1 MNKTVFLFL
10 ISIFMFYCSGE
21 NPGEIEAPGIV
32 DGDVITMKSLV
43 PGQIRKISIQE
54 GDQVEKN
61 ALVMAIDSD
70 KTENKLES
78 LNMALEE
85 IDINETKLKTRL
97 EYIRSSIDYL
107 EKQVQRFTRLKEK
120 KSIPGEKLESMELK
134 LKEARTSETDIRK
147 SLETL
152 TVERS
157 KVRNQKEYLELVL
170 QDYRIKS
177 PVKGVII
184 EKFVSGGETVFPGSA
199 LFDILDITSMY
210 IEIFIEE
217 REMGALELDQ
227 KATIRVDGIKDR
239 TFEGTLT
246 YFGKKAEFSPK
257 YVLSEKER
265 ESLLYRAKI
274 ALRKDL
280 EVFKLGMPVTVI
292 LARKK

>member
-61 ALVMAIDSD
+61 ALVIAIDSD

-152 TVERS
+152 TVEGQEPERIPGTRAAGLPD
-157 KVRNQKEYLELVL
+157 KIPGQGRHHREVRIRRRN
-170 QDYRIKS
+170 R
-177 PVKGVII
+177 
-184 EKFVSGGETVFPGSA
+184 FSGFCV
-199 LFDILDITSMY
+199 
-210 IEIFIEE
+210 
-217 REMGALELDQ
+217 
-227 KATIRVDGIKDR
+227 V
-239 TFEGTLT
+239 
-246 YFGKKAEFSPK
+246 
-257 YVLSEKER
+257 
-265 ESLLYRAKI
+265 
-274 ALRKDL
+274 
-280 EVFKLGMPVTVI
+280 
-292 LARKK
+292 